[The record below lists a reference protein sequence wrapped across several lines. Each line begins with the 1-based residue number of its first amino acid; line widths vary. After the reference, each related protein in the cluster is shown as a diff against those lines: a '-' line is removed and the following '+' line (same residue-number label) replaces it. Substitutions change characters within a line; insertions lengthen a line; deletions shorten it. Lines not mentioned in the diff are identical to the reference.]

1 MRLWRRTD
9 QCRHD
14 PALVMKGLNM
24 TIERLIEI
32 IAEQL
37 DKDPEE
43 ITATS
48 TFEEL
53 GIDSLDTA
61 ELLMELE
68 DELDVE
74 LEVEEKM
81 ATVQELH
88 QFIQSKV

>member
-1 MRLWRRTD
+1 
-9 QCRHD
+9 
-14 PALVMKGLNM
+14 M

>member
-1 MRLWRRTD
+1 
-9 QCRHD
+9 
-14 PALVMKGLNM
+14 M
-24 TIERLIEI
+24 TIERLIEM

-37 DKDPEE
+37 DKNPSE

-61 ELLMELE
+61 ELIMELE

-74 LEVEEKM
+74 LEVEEKLN
-81 ATVQELH
+81 TVQELH
-88 QFIQSKV
+88 DFIQSKVN

>member
-1 MRLWRRTD
+1 
-9 QCRHD
+9 
-14 PALVMKGLNM
+14 MKGLNM

>member
-1 MRLWRRTD
+1 
-9 QCRHD
+9 
-14 PALVMKGLNM
+14 M

-37 DKDPEE
+37 DKDPEK

>member
-1 MRLWRRTD
+1 
-9 QCRHD
+9 
-14 PALVMKGLNM
+14 M

-32 IAEQL
+32 IAEHL